1 MGNVARKAIGIVM
14 VVVVFGLILLCLIHA
29 VVQLVTGSS
38 LDAGDWIG
46 LAALAV
52 FLIGFWHLR
61 FARGPSR
68 PSL

>member
-1 MGNVARKAIGIVM
+1 MGIVARKAIGIAM
-14 VVVVFGLILLCLIHA
+14 VVVVFGVILLCLIHA
-29 VVQLVTGSS
+29 VVQLVAGSS

-61 FARGPSR
+61 FARGPN
-68 PSL
+68 PPPL